1 MHGTLY
7 THQASQVTI
16 AHDQTFCRRLIDGD
30 QLQLARA
37 AATLL
42 QASEEAEKT
51 QDASEVALKVLGCQ
65 TAATLW
71 LQMGIRRYTMRSA
84 EAISARPD
92 TAVTK
97 VMSDS
102 TSHARSCSTTCISAQ
117 YFSTRG
123 YNMQKQLTLYCRTVG
138 LQTAQT
144 SCLVQG
150 EAQ

>member
-1 MHGTLY
+1 MHGKLY

-16 AHDQTFCRRLIDGD
+16 AHDQMFCRRLIDGD

-42 QASEEAEKT
+42 QASEEPEKT
-51 QDASEVALKVLGCQ
+51 QDASQVALKVLGCQ

-92 TAVTK
+92 TAVT
-97 VMSDS
+97 
-102 TSHARSCSTTCISAQ
+102 C
-117 YFSTRG
+117 
-123 YNMQKQLTLYCRTVG
+123 
-138 LQTAQT
+138 QTAQVMHEVALQLASLPNTSPQGGT
-144 SCLVQG
+144 SCRTSWHSIAFVSACCGQ
-150 EAQ
+150 